1 MELSLNRT
9 EFVAKK
15 LGNLNGEK
23 ILDLGCR
30 NMILK
35 KYLKGN
41 FVYKGLD
48 YISEKSTDIDFINHN
63 LEQGLPDNLE
73 TFDSIVALDVL
84 EHIENIH
91 NVYTKLFSK
100 VTKLVI
106 IALPNMGYYKFRFN
120 FLFTGILS
128 GKYIFSDDKILD
140 RHRWIPN
147 YHSINKFVL
156 KNTPLDFN
164 IESYDYI
171 AARKKRSFFYYI
183 EKFLS
188 KLFPSLFVYE
198 RIFFITKKTNN

>member
-1 MELSLNRT
+1 MKISLNRT

-15 LGNLNGEK
+15 LGNLNGDK

-35 KYLKGN
+35 KYLNGN
-41 FVYKGLD
+41 FIYKGLD

-63 LEQGLPDNLE
+63 LEKGLPNNLE
-73 TFDSIVALDVL
+73 TVDSIVALDVL

-91 NVYTKLFSK
+91 YVYSELFSK

-120 FLFTGILS
+120 FLFTGVLS
-128 GKYIFSDDKILD
+128 GKYIFSDNKTLD

-156 KNTPLDFN
+156 KNTPSDFN

-171 AARKKRSFFYYI
+171 AERKRNFFFYHL
-183 EKFLS
+183 EKFFS
-188 KLFPSLFVYE
+188 KFFPSLFVYE
-198 RIFFITKKTNN
+198 KIFFLRKKN

>member
-1 MELSLNRT
+1 MKISLNRT

-15 LGNLNGEK
+15 LGNLNGDK

-35 KYLKGN
+35 KYLNGN
-41 FVYKGLD
+41 FIYKGLD

-63 LEQGLPDNLE
+63 LEKGLPNNLE
-73 TFDSIVALDVL
+73 TVDSIVALDVL

-91 NVYTKLFSK
+91 YVYSELFSK

-120 FLFTGILS
+120 FLFTGVLS
-128 GKYIFSDDKILD
+128 GKYIFSDNKTLD

-147 YHSINKFVL
+147 YQTIDKFIH
-156 KNTPLDFN
+156 KNTPLGWN
-164 IESYDYI
+164 IKNYDYV
-171 AARKKRSFFYYI
+171 AERKRNFFFYYA

-188 KLFPSLFVYE
+188 KFFPSLFIYE
-198 RIFFITKKTNN
+198 KIFFMTKESID

>member
-1 MELSLNRT
+1 MKISLNRA

-15 LGNLNGEK
+15 LGNLNGDK

-35 KYLKGN
+35 EYLKGN
-41 FVYKGLD
+41 FDYKGLD
-48 YISEKSTDIDFINHN
+48 FISEKSKDTDFINHN
-63 LEQGLPDNLE
+63 LEQGLPENLE
-73 TFDSIVALDVL
+73 TFDEIVALDVL

-91 NVYTKLFSK
+91 DVYNELFSK

-120 FLFTGILS
+120 YLFKGVLS
-128 GKYIFSDDKILD
+128 GKYIFSSNKILD

-147 YHSINKFVL
+147 YVSINNFVL
-156 KNTPLDFN
+156 KNTPSNFV

-171 AARKKRSFFYYI
+171 AERKRNFFFYHL
-183 EKFLS
+183 EKILS
-188 KLFPSLFVYE
+188 KFFPSLFVYE
-198 RIFFITKKTNN
+198 KIFFLRKKN

>member
-1 MELSLNRT
+1 MKISLNRT

-15 LGNLNGEK
+15 LGNLNGDK

-35 KYLKGN
+35 KYLNGN
-41 FVYKGLD
+41 FIYKGLD

-63 LEQGLPDNLE
+63 LEKGLPNNLE
-73 TFDSIVALDVL
+73 TVDSIVALDVL
-84 EHIENIH
+84 KHIENIH
-91 NVYTKLFSK
+91 YVYSELFSK

-120 FLFTGILS
+120 FLFTGVLS
-128 GKYIFSDDKILD
+128 GKYIFSDNKTLD

-156 KNTPLDFN
+156 KNTPSDFN

-171 AARKKRSFFYYI
+171 AERKRNFFFYHL

-188 KLFPSLFVYE
+188 KFFPSLFVYE
-198 RIFFITKKTNN
+198 KIFFLRKKN

>member
-1 MELSLNRT
+1 MKISLNRA

-15 LGNLNGEK
+15 LGNLNGDK

-35 KYLKGN
+35 EYLKGN
-41 FVYKGLD
+41 FDYKGLD
-48 YISEKSTDIDFINHN
+48 FISEKSKDTDFINHN
-63 LEQGLPDNLE
+63 LEQGLPENLE
-73 TFDSIVALDVL
+73 TFDGIVALDVL

-91 NVYTKLFSK
+91 NVYNELFSK

-120 FLFTGILS
+120 YLFKGVLS
-128 GKYIFSDDKILD
+128 GKYIFSSDKILD

-147 YHSINKFVL
+147 YVSINNFVL
-156 KNTPLDFN
+156 KNTPSNFV

-171 AARKKRSFFYYI
+171 AERKRNFFFYHL
-183 EKFLS
+183 EKILS
-188 KLFPSLFVYE
+188 KFFPSLFVYE
-198 RIFFITKKTNN
+198 KIFFLRKKN